1 MADRKPSLPR
11 KILRKAAMVL
21 AALLLSQLLRE
32 NKQLKDDA
40 DLFI

>member
-21 AALLLSQLLRE
+21 AALLLLGAFYLAVVLGQPQE
-32 NKQLKDDA
+32 G
-40 DLFI
+40 